1 VNVFAMVKL
10 YNLSGAELKKLIPLS
25 NLFTFSMLLLYVVN
39 APAKVVLVTDTID
52 CGRDCTECEKMT
64 VEPLLS
70 LEES

>member
-1 VNVFAMVKL
+1 
-10 YNLSGAELKKLIPLS
+10 
-25 NLFTFSMLLLYVVN
+25 MLLLYVVT
-39 APAKVVLVTDTID
+39 APAKVVSVTDTID